1 MSSTLNRSNMAAGEA
16 RRLTP
21 AEFEELAVRIAAL
34 VVAGMA
40 SRPSQDGYIDKHE
53 AAKILGASV
62 PSIERWTASGEIPSH
77 KIGGLRRYRASEL
90 LKRKGGAA

>member
-1 MSSTLNRSNMAAGEA
+1 M
-16 RRLTP
+16 TP
-21 AEFEELAVRIAAL
+21 NELDQFAERVAEI
-34 VVAGMA
+34 VVARMA
-40 SRPSQDGYIDKHE
+40 SSRPIDDGFIDKFQ

-90 LKRKGGAA
+90 LR

>member
-1 MSSTLNRSNMAAGEA
+1 MTPNELDQFAERVAA
-16 RRLTP
+16 
-21 AEFEELAVRIAAL
+21 I
-34 VVAGMA
+34 VVARME
-40 SRPSQDGYIDKHE
+40 SCRPSQDGYIDKHE

-90 LKRKGGAA
+90 LR

>member
-1 MSSTLNRSNMAAGEA
+1 MM
-16 RRLTP
+16 TP
-21 AEFEELAVRIAAL
+21 REIDDIAERVAEI
-34 VVAGMA
+34 VVARVE
-40 SRPSQDGYIDKHE
+40 SCRPMEDGYIDKHE

>member
-1 MSSTLNRSNMAAGEA
+1 M
-16 RRLTP
+16 TP
-21 AEFEELAVRIAAL
+21 NELDQFAERVAEI
-34 VVAGMA
+34 VVARMGS
-40 SRPSQDGYIDKHE
+40 SRPIEDGYIDKHE

>member
-1 MSSTLNRSNMAAGEA
+1 M
-16 RRLTP
+16 TP
-21 AEFEELAVRIAAL
+21 QEINQVAEQVAEI
-34 VVAGMA
+34 VVARI
-40 SRPSQDGYIDKHE
+40 SCRPSHDGYIDKHE

-90 LKRKGGAA
+90 LR

>member
-1 MSSTLNRSNMAAGEA
+1 M
-16 RRLTP
+16 TP
-21 AEFEELAVRIAAL
+21 NELDQFAERVAEI
-34 VVAGMA
+34 VVARME
-40 SRPSQDGYIDKHE
+40 SCRPIQDGYIDKHE

-90 LKRKGGAA
+90 LNKKGGAA

>member
-1 MSSTLNRSNMAAGEA
+1 MITPREIDEIALRVADLVAE
-16 RRLTP
+16 RLS
-21 AEFEELAVRIAAL
+21 
-34 VVAGMA
+34 
-40 SRPSQDGYIDKHE
+40 SRPVEDGYIDKHE

>member
-1 MSSTLNRSNMAAGEA
+1 M
-16 RRLTP
+16 TP
-21 AEFEELAVRIAAL
+21 REIDDIAER
-34 VVAGMA
+34 VAEIVLDRMA
-40 SRPSQDGYIDKHE
+40 SRRPIEDGYVDKHE

-90 LKRKGGAA
+90 LNKKGGAA